1 MNSIHLS
8 RRKCNLVNS
17 LAKRMVYVITH
28 VQFKNLNSH
37 GISRISS
44 KFVVLDFGAVSVI
57 CWSKRSTAEHT
68 NTKSKLTEH
77 KLLNELSI
85 RRFQFLKIFTWTS
98 SSFLTGMDRTLYF
111 CRNSLDRGADI
122 NLRRI
127 CDGAVKCAFR
137 LFRLEA
143 VTNLFNFMIVPSY
156 LSI

>member
-85 RRFQFLKIFTWTS
+85 RRFQFLKIFT
-98 SSFLTGMDRTLYF
+98 
-111 CRNSLDRGADI
+111 
-122 NLRRI
+122 
-127 CDGAVKCAFR
+127 
-137 LFRLEA
+137 
-143 VTNLFNFMIVPSY
+143 
-156 LSI
+156 